1 MSNMYK
7 YSLEIGSKK
16 FICPNCG
23 EKTFVKYVEN
33 ETNNYLSEDL
43 GRCDRETNCGYHKK
57 PNNEIIIN
65 NHISKVEIKKPTSYH
80 EEEDLHESYYFNTE
94 SSLVDFLKIK
104 FENNY
109 AEVMNAIEKFMIGH
123 YTKTKDST
131 VFWQIDNNN
140 NVRAG
145 KIIIYNSSTGKR
157 SKGLNDAVPI
167 NWMHKVKKIED
178 FNLEQCLFGL
188 NQLPEIPIDKKIGI
202 VESEK
207 TAVILSIMYPD
218 YYWMATGGKQN
229 FKESMLKP
237 IKDYQIVAYPDKGEF
252 KDWFEKAKSL
262 NNLGYKIEVN
272 DWLETIDYDT
282 GTDLAD
288 VILELNID

>member
-16 FICPNCG
+16 FFCPNCG
-23 EKTFVKYVEN
+23 KKTFVKYVEN
-33 ETNNYLSEDL
+33 ETNNYLSEDI

-65 NHISKVEIKKPTSYH
+65 NFKSETVVRKQATYH
-80 EEEDLHESYYFNTE
+80 EEDDTLESFYFNKF
-94 SSLVDFLKIK
+94 SSLITFLKST
-104 FENNY
+104 FE
-109 AEVMNAIEKFMIGH
+109 EHEDELKNAIEKFMIGH
-123 YTKTKDST
+123 YTNTKDST
-131 VFWQIDNNN
+131 VFWQIDNENN
-140 NVRAG
+140 IRAG
-145 KIIIYNSSTGKR
+145 KIIIYNPSTGKR
-157 SKGLNDAVPI
+157 SKGLNDTVPI

-207 TAVILSIMYPD
+207 TAVILTIMYPD

-229 FKESMLKP
+229 FKESMLKA

-252 KDWFEKAKSL
+252 NDWFEKAKSL

-288 VILELNID
+288 VILEVKND